1 MRILITG
8 GSGFLGRHVV
18 NYFLDNSNHYLILLT
33 RDESD
38 YSWLDKI
45 GQHRF
50 ENVTLEEIRSIKSGD
65 FEHYADTILH
75 MATEYGRNT
84 EDVDQILISNLGLPI
99 SLLQFAKTAR
109 IPHYVNIDSYF
120 NKPGNAYDYLGD
132 YAKSKKALALWYPA
146 YSETLAITN
155 IILEHVYGPGDSP
168 LKFVPTFMRSASK
181 NFDDGTTFSQGEQ
194 IRDFV
199 YVTDVASAL
208 LQVVSQKDLDK
219 GVRNMNLGTG
229 VGTSLTEFGRI
240 VCEQLGVT
248 SKPPF
253 GSGSYRENEIMASV
267 ADLSLFTKINWS
279 PKFTLEMGIQETILK
294 EKLL

>member
-18 NYFLDNSNHYLILLT
+18 KYFLDNSSHYLILLT
-33 RDESD
+33 RDKSD
-38 YSWLDKI
+38 YSWLDEI
-45 GQHRF
+45 NQPRF
-50 ENVTLEEIRSIKSGD
+50 EKVSLEELRSTKSDD

-75 MATEYGRNT
+75 MATEYGRNA
-84 EDVDQILISNLGLPI
+84 EDVDQILVSNLGLPI
-99 SLLQFAKTAR
+99 SLLKFAKTAQV
-109 IPHYVNIDSYF
+109 PHFVNIDSYF

-146 YSETLAITN
+146 YSETLTITN
-155 IILEHVYGPGDSP
+155 IILEHVYGPGDNP
-168 LKFVPTFMRSASK
+168 MKFVPTFIRSASK
-181 NFDDGTTFSQGEQ
+181 NFADGTTFSQGEQ

-199 YVTDVASAL
+199 YVEDVASAL
-208 LQVVSQKDLDK
+208 LQVVSQKDLNK

-229 VGTSLTEFGRI
+229 VGTSLAEFGRT
-240 VCEQLGVT
+240 VCEQLGIT
-248 SKPPF
+248 SRPPF

-279 PKFTLEMGIQETILK
+279 PKFTLEKGIKETILK
-294 EKLL
+294 EKLI